1 MSGSQN
7 NDTKR
12 QFLLERLLD
21 AVKQCQIRFG
31 GRKEIASDSDSSV
44 FYEDWSFMMDEERS
58 SMIPTMAAG
67 LNSILFAIN
76 IDNRDLNGQSK
87 CTPTVSD
94 LLKES
99 TQNVTSLLK
108 ESTQGVSSLLREITA
123 SSAVSILIK
132 PDQDT
137 DPLPVLSKNVNA
149 ELKYKK
155 DRKKK
160 KRVANI
166 ISFDEENDEL
176 NMGDA
181 TRTPVMGQTSEE
193 NFDRSSTFILPS
205 SETSHGKNSNGNESY
220 HSWKSNSV
228 SLNGEYEY
236 QKLDVKSIDD
246 EDADEDELCGKT
258 LGNKGTE
265 AETESSEK

>member
-1 MSGSQN
+1 MV
-7 NDTKR
+7 
-12 QFLLERLLD
+12 LLFSLLLS
-21 AVKQCQIRFG
+21 
-31 GRKEIASDSDSSV
+31 E
-44 FYEDWSFMMDEERS
+44 
-58 SMIPTMAAG
+58 G

-149 ELKYKK
+149 GKHFCCTDVIQKLIYCH
-155 DRKKK
+155 RKKK
-160 KRVANI
+160 SKKMHV
-166 ISFDEENDEL
+166 L
-176 NMGDA
+176 C
-181 TRTPVMGQTSEE
+181 VQ
-193 NFDRSSTFILPS
+193 
-205 SETSHGKNSNGNESY
+205 NS
-220 HSWKSNSV
+220 
-228 SLNGEYEY
+228 
-236 QKLDVKSIDD
+236 
-246 EDADEDELCGKT
+246 
-258 LGNKGTE
+258 
-265 AETESSEK
+265 